1 MSDLARPKSILL
13 AGLSFLALA
22 ISHIPDSLFRHGFDK
37 DAPAQFFGILLIAGI
52 FALVIARR
60 PSAFSFHKVLIS
72 AIGFLIF
79 ALFLSLATSGNL
91 AGSFFGDSGRF
102 VGVASVLALLV
113 ISTFHAS
120 FKYED
125 FIYLLRYYILAIEVV
140 AILGVAQHFNFIELP
155 GDAGVASTLGNTDF
169 FAAFLGT
176 SFPLLILLALTLSR
190 NGKFLIG
197 GAAAL
202 NIYALYLAGPL
213 QGYLD
218 IAFVVTGGLIYLL
231 RRYIPRREL
240 GLNVRTFLGTFAVI
254 IWAEFI
260 FLMPFLGK
268 SIPVLGSD
276 IQVQIRGNFWLAGM
290 KQFFAHPFTGVGP
303 DNYGNYYEQYRTLED
318 LSQYARIVSNDAHSA
333 SVQTLATLGLIGSLA
348 FLTLITIMIR
358 SLFILWDNRTINR
371 RALYLIGLY
380 IFVYLT
386 NSFISPI
393 TLTHKYL
400 FWAVAGFVIG
410 SAYRKT
416 IAEGF
421 SLLPHRLIALS
432 LAAILFITAGLFA
445 AAQLNYLTHIE
456 KYAVKSSSASSY
468 QSSSPL
474 PCFMYFDAEI
484 KMVAQAGDQQAI
496 AFARQA
502 LAKNPRCISA
512 ELFLARMNLSRDEVA
527 ALKPHI
533 YRLMEIAPARSETI
547 SIGMYY
553 ANRSGDEKVALRLQR
568 IMEALGLI
576 YLPGKLG

>member
-1 MSDLARPKSILL
+1 MSDLVRPKSVLL
-13 AGLSFLALA
+13 AGIAFIALA
-22 ISHIPDSLFRHGFDK
+22 ISHIPDSLFQHAFDK

-52 FALVIARR
+52 FAIAIVIR
-60 PSAFSFHKVLIS
+60 PADFNFHKVPVF
-72 AIGFLIF
+72 AVGFLFI
-79 ALFLSLATSGNL
+79 AQFLSMATSGSISS
-91 AGSFFGDSGRF
+91 SFFGDSGRF

-113 ISTFHAS
+113 ISTFHTQ
-120 FKYED
+120 FNYQN
-125 FIYLLRYYILAIEVV
+125 FISLLRYYIVAIEIV
-140 AILGVAQHFNFIELP
+140 AILGIAQHFDLIELP

-190 NGKFLIG
+190 NGKFLV
-197 GAAAL
+197 GAAAAV
-202 NIYALYLAGPL
+202 NTFALYLAGPL

-218 IAFVVTGGLIYLL
+218 IAFVITGCLIYLL
-231 RRYIPRREL
+231 RRFIPRRDL
-240 GLNVRTFLGTFAVI
+240 TLNVRTFLGTFAVI

-318 LSQYARIVSNDAHSA
+318 LSEYARIVSNDAHSA
-333 SVQTLATLGLIGSLA
+333 SVQTLATLGLIGTFA
-348 FLTLITIMIR
+348 FLLLIAILIR
-358 SLFILWDNRTINR
+358 SLLILWDNRTIDR

-410 SAYRKT
+410 AAYRKT
-416 IAEGF
+416 ASEGV
-421 SLLPHRLIALS
+421 SLLPTRLIAS
-432 LAAILFITAGLFA
+432 TLAIVVVSTAGLFA

-456 KYAVKSSSASSY
+456 KYAVKNSSASGY
-468 QSSSPL
+468 QTSSAL

-484 KMVAQAGDQQAI
+484 LMVAQGGDQQAI

-512 ELFLARMNLSRDEVA
+512 ELFLARMNLSRDQVA
-527 ALKPHI
+527 ELKPHI

-553 ANRSGDEKVALRLQR
+553 ANRTGDKEVALRMQR
-568 IMEALGLI
+568 VMEALGLI
-576 YLPGKLG
+576 YVPGKLG